1 MNIEDYRLFIK
12 NKSNSEIIIIKNEL
26 KAEIKDLKQQVKK
39 WGKLNLINKYK
50 YLKKFFSKR
59 LEFINPDVINKLKKK
74 QECLKIVNDILLT
87 CK

>member
-26 KAEIKDLKQQVKK
+26 KKDIKTLKRQVKK
-39 WGKLNLINKYK
+39 MRKVQFFNRYK
-50 YLKKFFSKR
+50 CFKKFFSKN
-59 LEFINPDVINKLKKK
+59 LEFINPDVVNKLKKK
-74 QECLKIVNDILLT
+74 QECLKIVNDILST

>member
-39 WGKLNLINKYK
+39 
-50 YLKKFFSKR
+50 
-59 LEFINPDVINKLKKK
+59 
-74 QECLKIVNDILLT
+74 
-87 CK
+87 

>member
-39 WGKLNLINKYK
+39 MRKTQFN
-50 YLKKFFSKR
+50 
-59 LEFINPDVINKLKKK
+59 
-74 QECLKIVNDILLT
+74 
-87 CK
+87 